1 LAAKGVPAFFS
12 LCLWGEI
19 VHNAIFG
26 GWAEESPLT
35 AEHLNSVRGLN
46 HRFLD
51 LAGARTE
58 EWAAAGH
65 GLAVGARLRPLSRAQ
80 RAAAAD
86 CPYALF
92 DLRFEDEAHWRG
104 RLAGDLKRIADE
116 PGVDEETGDFV
127 RLALFYSWHVA
138 SSNPLAAQV
147 LFGMRG
153 ETSGAFR
160 RIPLDALP
168 GLAATEAAN
177 LTARWSDCDA
187 YWTALIGAAA
197 RADPKALRRV
207 QLSGLQIAAAAQLP
221 SEPREV

>member
-1 LAAKGVPAFFS
+1 MGGKGAV
-12 LCLWGEI
+12 
-19 VHNAIFG
+19 VHNANFG
-26 GWAEESPLT
+26 DWAQESPLT

-51 LAGARTE
+51 LVGARAE
-58 EWAAAGH
+58 QWPSAGRG
-65 GLAVGARLRPLSRAQ
+65 GLTVGARLKPLTRAQ
-80 RAAAAD
+80 RAAAAN

-104 RLAGDLKRIADE
+104 RLAGGDPECIADE
-116 PGVDEETGDFV
+116 PRVDEETGEFV

-138 SSNPLAAQV
+138 LSSPLAAQV

-168 GLAATEAAN
+168 GLAAAEAAN
-177 LTARWSDCDA
+177 LTPRWSDCDA

-197 RADPKALRRV
+197 RTDPKALRRV

>member
-1 LAAKGVPAFFS
+1 
-12 LCLWGEI
+12 

-26 GWAEESPLT
+26 DWAQESPLT
-35 AEHLNSVRGLN
+35 AEHLNSVCGLN
-46 HRFLD
+46 LRFLD
-51 LAGARTE
+51 LAGVRSGD
-58 EWAAAGH
+58 WAAAGRG
-65 GLAVGARLRPLSRAQ
+65 GLSVGARLKPLSRAQ
-80 RAAAAD
+80 RAAAAN

-92 DLRFEDEAHWRG
+92 NLRFEDEAYWRG
-104 RLAGDLKRIADE
+104 RLAGGDLERVADE

-138 SSNPLAAQV
+138 SSSPLAAQF

-197 RADPKALRRV
+197 RTDPKALRRV